1 VRVGRFS
8 GKFQLFLAFDLGGVS
23 KCTQTLQ
30 LILHADE
37 VGPPMYKVSEGIRST
52 RGQDGAI
59 VLDIQHGRI
68 LRLNVT
74 GSLIFARLRQGRT
87 ESEIINGISEEFRIS
102 HDVAQTD
109 VGEFLKS
116 MEIAGLVYRDTSQ
129 VRP

>member
-1 VRVGRFS
+1 
-8 GKFQLFLAFDLGGVS
+8 
-23 KCTQTLQ
+23 
-30 LILHADE
+30 
-37 VGPPMYKVSEGIRST
+37 MYKVSEGIRST
-52 RGQDGAI
+52 RGQHGAI

-74 GSLIFARLRQGRT
+74 GSLIFARLRQGQT